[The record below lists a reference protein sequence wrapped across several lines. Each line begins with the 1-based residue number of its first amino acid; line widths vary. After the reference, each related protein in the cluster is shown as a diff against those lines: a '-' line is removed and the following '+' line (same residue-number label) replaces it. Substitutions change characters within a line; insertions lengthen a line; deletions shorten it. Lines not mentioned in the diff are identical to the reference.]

1 MSEEIKKVKEEDLK
15 KIQENQNQMAQVINQ
30 VGAIEAQKQ
39 DLLAQVPAIRKAMD
53 ELKVELEKEYGKV
66 SINLVDGTYEE
77 IPEET
82 LKKVD

>member
-15 KIQENQNQMAQVINQ
+15 KIQENQNQMAQVISQ

-39 DLLAQVPAIRKAMD
+39 DLLAQVPVIRKAMD

>member
-15 KIQENQNQMAQVINQ
+15 KIQENQKQMAQVINQ

-39 DLLAQVPAIRKAMD
+39 DLLAQVPVIRKEMD
-53 ELKVELEKEYGKV
+53 ELKAELEKEYGKV
-66 SINLVDGTYEE
+66 TINLVDGTYEE

>member
-39 DLLAQVPAIRKAMD
+39 DLLAQVPTIRKAMD

>member
-39 DLLAQVPAIRKAMD
+39 DLLTQVPAIRKAMD

-66 SINLVDGTYEE
+66 SINLADGTYEE
-77 IPEET
+77 IKEEE
-82 LKKVD
+82 KNA

>member
-53 ELKVELEKEYGKV
+53 ELKVELEKEYGKI

>member
-15 KIQENQNQMAQVINQ
+15 KIQENQKQMAQVINQ

-39 DLLAQVPAIRKAMD
+39 DLLAQVPVIRKEMD
-53 ELKVELEKEYGKV
+53 ELKAELEKEYGKV

>member
-39 DLLAQVPAIRKAMD
+39 DLLAQVPAIRQAMD
-53 ELKVELEKEYGKV
+53 ELKVEL
-66 SINLVDGTYEE
+66 
-77 IPEET
+77 
-82 LKKVD
+82 KKNMVK

>member
-39 DLLAQVPAIRKAMD
+39 DLLAQVPVIRKAMD

>member
-39 DLLAQVPAIRKAMD
+39 DLLAQVPAIRQAMD
-53 ELKVELEKEYGKV
+53 ELKVELEKEYGKI
-66 SINLVDGTYEE
+66 SINLADGTYEE
-77 IPEET
+77 IPEEG

>member
-39 DLLAQVPAIRKAMD
+39 DLLAQVPTIRQAMD